1 MRKLVLFVL
10 ILASAASVLQPALA
24 YVLTGAKWPSP
35 TTSMYVSLGGPWD
48 DAFITA
54 MNRWNQSTPFQF
66 TYAPQS
72 WDPCSN
78 PNNPPRHNG
87 VKFSDT
93 LCGDSFG
100 NSTLAVTETWTMG
113 GSTIVQA
120 GILFNTKYT
129 WDVYDG
135 PWSTGTY
142 AGKSDFRRVAV
153 HELGHVMGLD
163 HEDSVP
169 AIMATAVST
178 GGVIVAPTSD
188 DTAGINAMY
197 GSGTPVPGS
206 PTANTYHVF
215 PQFADGRAGDGS
227 YYRTT
232 LMVSNPSSTAASDC
246 TFQLYGLTVNG
257 QGTHTF
263 TFAGS
268 GWTILPINS
277 DQALQSGYA
286 TLRCSAP
293 VEAQLLYSF
302 YSAAGT
308 KVSEATV
315 FSSPPAGM
323 LQVLGDNRGGSQIA
337 IAIANDSDAATPYT
351 ITAFDN
357 SGNPV
362 GSVTRTLS
370 PRTSL
375 AAFVS
380 ELISLPADYYGQ
392 VVVTSGGGTASLIG
406 IRFSGAA
413 FTTIPAV
420 NRSALAPTA
429 STYHVFPQFA
439 DGRAGDG
446 SYYRTTVMI
455 VNSSSSSGSCT
466 LRLYGLTVNGNNV
479 FNYGT
484 FAPGTWTIITS
495 ISSMQNL
502 RSGYATL
509 QCGMPV
515 EAQLLYSF
523 YLASGTKISE
533 ATVFS
538 SPPSGTAQVL
548 ADNRDG
554 SSLAIAVA
562 NDSDQSATY
571 TITAYGSSGVPVGA
585 VSRTLSARTNLAAFL
600 SDLISL
606 PPNHYGPVVVT
617 GNGAPSL
624 IGIRFTGGAFTTIPE
639 TMR

>member
-1 MRKLVLFVL
+1 MKKLVLFML
-10 ILASAASVLQPALA
+10 ILASAASFIQRAMA
-24 YVLTGAKWPSP
+24 YVLTGAKWPAP
-35 TTSMYVSLGGPWD
+35 TTSMYVSLGAPWD

-54 MNRWNQSTPFQF
+54 MGRWNQSTSFQLTSVF
-66 TYAPQS
+66 QS
-72 WDPCSN
+72 WDPCAN

-93 LCGDSFG
+93 LCGEVFG
-100 NSTLAVTETWTMG
+100 DSTLAVTETWTTG
-113 GSTIVQA
+113 GSTVVQA
-120 GILFNTKYT
+120 GILFNSKYT

-135 PWSTGTY
+135 PWSTGAF
-142 AGKSDFRRVAV
+142 AGKTDFRRVAV

-169 AIMATAVST
+169 AIMATAVRT
-178 GGVIVAPTSD
+178 GSAVVSPTTD
-188 DTAGINAMY
+188 DIAGINVMY
-197 GSGTPVPGS
+197 GGPASGS
-206 PTANTYHVF
+206 PTANTFHVF
-215 PQFADGRAGDGS
+215 PQFADGQASDGS
-227 YYRTT
+227 FYRTT
-232 LMVSNPSSTAASDC
+232 LMVSNPSSTASSNC
-246 TFQLYGLTVNG
+246 TFQLYGLSVNG
-257 QGTHTF
+257 QSAYAF

-277 DQALQSGYA
+277 SQTLKSGYA
-286 TLRCSAP
+286 TLRCSAA

-302 YSAAGT
+302 YSPAGA
-308 KVSEATV
+308 KISEATV
-315 FSSPPAGM
+315 FSSPPAGS
-323 LQVLGDNRGGSQIA
+323 LSVLGDNRGGSQID
-337 IAIANDSDAATPYT
+337 IAIANDSDVTRNYT
-351 ITAFDN
+351 ITALDR
-357 SGNPV
+357 SGSQV
-362 GSVTRTLS
+362 GAVTRPLM
-370 PRTSL
+370 PRTNL

-380 ELISLPADYYGQ
+380 ELIPLPADYYGQ
-392 VVVTSGGGTASLIG
+392 VIVASDSGTGSLIG
-406 IRFSGAA
+406 LRFSGAA
-413 FTTIPAV
+413 FTTIPSV
-420 NRSALAPTA
+420 NRSTLAATA
-429 STYHVFPQFA
+429 SIYHVFPQFA

-479 FNYGT
+479 FNLGT
-484 FAPGTWTIITS
+484 FSPGNWAIITG
-495 ISSMQNL
+495 ISSMQAL

-639 TMR
+639 TIR